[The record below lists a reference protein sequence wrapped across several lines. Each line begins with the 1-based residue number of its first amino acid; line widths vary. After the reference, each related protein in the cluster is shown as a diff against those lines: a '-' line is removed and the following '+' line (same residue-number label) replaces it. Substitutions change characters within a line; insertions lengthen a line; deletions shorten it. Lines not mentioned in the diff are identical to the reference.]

1 MKILVGISGSIAAY
15 KAPMLVR
22 EFIKRGDDVRVVCSP
37 SALNFVSAVALQ
49 NLIKH
54 PIAVEMFA
62 DDTQNAG
69 SWHIHLARWCDV
81 MMIAPCSAATMGK
94 IAHGISDTALTLV
107 ALALP
112 PEKPLYIAPAMD
124 TEMWVHPATQRNRDT
139 LRSYGA
145 HIIPPAEGELASGFY
160 GAGRL
165 PELDVLVAAIHR
177 PNAPDAL
184 NTPSTPNTPTAI
196 IAHPTPETPLAGKT
210 VLITAGPTYERIDDV
225 RFIGNYSS
233 GKMGYALAAEAQ
245 RLGARVLLVSGPVA
259 LETPNQ
265 GGVPITRINVES
277 AQEMYGAVMKHRSET
292 AIFILSAAVADFTPT
307 VRHLGKIKKSALEQ
321 GTVERASQSINQQAG
336 ILTLELRHTPDIL
349 AALGKVKEPHQIL
362 VGFALEAANYEDNA
376 LKKLHEKRCDMIV
389 LNAANK
395 SDSGFRGDN
404 NTITLLHASGEKRE
418 FPPMSKRECAVEIW
432 EEVKRSMK
440 FEG

>member
-1 MKILVGISGSIAAY
+1 MNILLGVSGSIAAY
-15 KAPMLVR
+15 KTPVLVR

-37 SALNFVSAVALQ
+37 SALNFVSSVALQ

-94 IAHGISDTALTLV
+94 IANGISDTALTLV

-124 TEMWVHPATQRNRDT
+124 TEMWLHPATQRNCDT

-145 HIIPPAEGELASGFY
+145 RIIPPAEGELASGFH

-165 PELDVLVAAIHR
+165 PELDVLVEAIHKQR
-177 PNAPDAL
+177 
-184 NTPSTPNTPTAI
+184 
-196 IAHPTPETPLAGKT
+196 ETPLAGKT

-233 GKMGYALAAEAQ
+233 GKMGYALAAQAQ
-245 RLGARVLLVSGPVA
+245 RLGARVLLVSGPVT
-259 LETPNQ
+259 LETPNE
-265 GGVPITRINVES
+265 GGIPITRIDVES
-277 AQEMYGAVMKHRSET
+277 AQEMYGAVMNHRNET
-292 AIFILSAAVADFTPT
+292 DVFLLAAAVADFTPT
-307 VRHLGKIKKSALEQ
+307 VRHLGKIKKSSLEQ
-321 GTVERASQSINQQAG
+321 ATVERASQSINQQAG

-349 AALGKVKEPHQIL
+349 AALGKIKEPRQIL

-376 LKKLHEKRCDMIV
+376 LKKLHEKHCDMIV

-395 SDSGFRGDN
+395 PDSGFRGDK
-404 NTITLLHASGEKRE
+404 NTITLLHASGEKQE
-418 FPPMSKRECAVEIW
+418 FPPMSKQECAVEIW
-432 EEVKRSMK
+432 QEVKRRMK
-440 FEG
+440 DEG